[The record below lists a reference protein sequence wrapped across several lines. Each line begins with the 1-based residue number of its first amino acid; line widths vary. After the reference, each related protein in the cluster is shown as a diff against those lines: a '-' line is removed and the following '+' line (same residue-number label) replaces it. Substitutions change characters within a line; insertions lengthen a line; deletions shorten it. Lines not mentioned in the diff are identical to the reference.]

1 MLKLTSFKRFYLY
14 LIIILGIGISCSTTG
29 NVERTSGKNANPSEK
44 TEKSSRELTSELELA
59 SYRSKLSDVYATE
72 HKEIPEVFTQKMNTN
87 ENIDRY
93 DGYRIQIIS
102 TRNVAIADSTSKHF
116 KEWID
121 ALGVTYQPNTYIIFK
136 QPYYRVH
143 VGDFSQSNKAYNF
156 SRIVKKKYPDAWV
169 VHDRINPDRAP
180 ADTLKIE
187 INKNR
192 AQHSDSL
199 KVQSNSNNELQN
211 QN

>member
-1 MLKLTSFKRFYLY
+1 MK
-14 LIIILGIGISCSTTG
+14 
-29 NVERTSGKNANPSEK
+29 AAEK
-44 TEKSSRELTSELELA
+44 AEKSSRELTSELDLA
-59 SYRSKLSDVYATE
+59 SYRSKLSDVYSTE
-72 HKEIPEVFTQKMNTN
+72 HQEIPDVFTQKMNTN

-102 TRNVAIADSTSKHF
+102 TRNVAIADSTKKHF
-116 KEWID
+116 SAWID
-121 ALGVTYQPNTYIIFK
+121 TLGVTYQPNTYIIFK

-143 VGDFSQSNKAYNF
+143 VGDFSQSNKAYDF

-180 ADTLKIE
+180 ADTLKME

-192 AQHSDSL
+192 AHPSDS
-199 KVQSNSNNELQN
+199 VQVQPDSNNESKD
-211 QN
+211 